1 MLMKGNFT
9 IHSSRFILI
18 GACFLSFFIPGS
30 AVAQLKNIQG
40 KVTDVSKAGIAGATI
55 QVQGTKRYTVTD
67 SKGDF
72 TIQSASAAEILTV
85 SYTGFVTQKI
95 PIGNKTTIN
104 VTLAEDSKLLNDVV
118 VIGYG
123 SVKKS
128 DVTGAIASLKPDPN
142 DASKAL
148 SVENLLQ
155 GKIAGVSVSGT
166 VASPGA
172 ASSVTIRG
180 ANSLRGDNQPL
191 YIIDNI
197 PQASTGAFPA
207 SAVGGG
213 DFQIPQNPLTN
224 LNPSDIE
231 DIQVLKDAS
240 ATAIYGSRGAN
251 GVIIVTTK
259 KGKQGKAKVNASTNF
274 TTVQAT
280 NLRDMLN
287 LSEYANYR
295 NERLGTAG
303 AQFYPVGDEMR
314 YVFSGQVY
322 DANDPATYRL
332 VNERNWQKEIYRKA
346 FSQNYDLSVSG
357 GENKIKYYLSA
368 DYKNINGLV
377 KQTGLQ
383 QGGLR
388 LNLGGDISKSLTFN
402 ASMSGAIKKNNMMS
416 GGNTRGGVTGSIT
429 RTAIDSAPFEIPSDD
444 PQLVG
449 NDEAR
454 TTTLSWLNDY
464 DDIANEKSVRASA
477 DLTWKISKH
486 FSYNVRTGGNLVV
499 QDRSRW
505 YGLQLFQGQNA
516 NGLLGLT
523 ELNNNN
529 YTLENLV
536 NYNGR
541 IGKIVNITATAGVT
555 YDDYNWLNKSTTA
568 SNFQFKDLRTNGLH
582 MASIISALQPIQK
595 DYQLLSYL
603 SRLNLSFLNGKYLA
617 TATVRADGSSK
628 FKAGNQWAT
637 FPSFALAWRADQ
649 EKWIKSLTWVD
660 QLKLRVGYGKTGSQS
675 ISPYNS
681 FYDYSQVVDY
691 ATGAGV
697 KAIAIGVSNL
707 QNSELKWETTA
718 AYNTGIDFSFWK
730 GKLSGTID
738 AYYKETNDLLI
749 EKNLPASTSF
759 GSITMN
765 QGSLRNKGVEL
776 SLSSEVIKNDS
787 FSWSLS
793 GNIGVNRSQI
803 IDLGL
808 PATRFGNETYKAY
821 LGNSIGDHFGAANIF
836 IVGKAPGLFWGYKT
850 DGIIQTGD
858 VRPTSAIFNQ
868 TPGNIKV
875 VDVTGDGVID
885 VNDKT
890 IIGNPNP
897 DFNYGFQTAV
907 SYKQFRFSAAF
918 YGVQGGDVV
927 NGNIRYEQTPSQ
939 QTPNMIG
946 KAYAGAWRANAQTN
960 LYPGVTSV
968 LQNVVYDRYVEDAS
982 FLRCSD
988 ITLAYTVP
996 KTWTNNKIGNINL
1009 FASVKNAFLITDYS
1023 GYDPEMRTFSFDG
1036 LRPGIDLN
1044 SFSNP
1049 RQFILGLNVTF

>member
-1 MLMKGNFT
+1 MQGSFT
-9 IHSSRFILI
+9 TRSSRLFFI
-18 GACFLSFFIPGS
+18 GAFFVSFFLH
-30 AVAQLKNIQG
+30 VAAFAQNRNITG
-40 KVTDVSKAGIAGATI
+40 NVTDVSKKGIAGATLQI
-55 QVQGTKRYTVTD
+55 EGTKRYTTTD
-67 SKGDF
+67 AKGNF
-72 TIQSASAAEILTV
+72 SIQSAATNEVLLI
-85 SYTGFVTQKI
+85 SYTGFLTQKI
-95 PIGNKTTIN
+95 IVGNRSVIHI
-104 VTLAEDSKLLNDVV
+104 TLVEDTKLLNDVV

-123 SVKKS
+123 TVKRS
-128 DVTGAIASLKPDPN
+128 DVTGAITSIQPDPN
-142 DASKAL
+142 DASKSL

-155 GKIAGVSVSGT
+155 GKVAGVSVSGS
-166 VASPGA
+166 VAAPGA
-172 ASSVTIRG
+172 AMSVTIRG

-207 SAVGGG
+207 SALGGG

-259 KGKQGKAKVNASTNF
+259 KGKQGKAKVNASANF
-274 TTVQAT
+274 TTVEAT
-280 NLRDMLN
+280 NLRNMLN

-295 NERLGTAG
+295 NERLGAAG

-322 DANDPATYRL
+322 DANNPATYRL
-332 VNERNWQKEIYRKA
+332 VTERNWQKEIYRKA

-357 GENKIKYYLSA
+357 GENRIKYYLSA

-377 KQTGLQ
+377 KETDLQ

-416 GGNTRGGVTGSIT
+416 GGNTKGGVTGSIT
-429 RTAIDSAPFEIPSDD
+429 RTAIDSAPFAIPSDD
-444 PQLVG
+444 PMLIS
-449 NDEAR
+449 NDEAK

-477 DLTWKISKH
+477 DLTWKISKN
-486 FSYNVRTGGNLVV
+486 FSYNVRTGGNVVV

-505 YGLQLFQGQNA
+505 YGLQLFQGQNS
-516 NGLLGLT
+516 NGLLALGD
-523 ELNNNN
+523 LNSNN
-529 YTLENLV
+529 YTFENLL
-536 NYNGR
+536 NYNGH
-541 IGKIVNITATAGVT
+541 IGKIVNINATAGVT
-555 YDDYNWLNKSTTA
+555 YDDYNWLSKSTTA

-582 MASIISALQPIQK
+582 MASVINSLQPFQK

-603 SRLNLSFLNGKYLA
+603 SRLNLSFFNGKYLA
-617 TATVRADGSSK
+617 TATLRADGSSK
-628 FKAGNQWAT
+628 FKVGNRWAT

-649 EKWIKSLTWVD
+649 EKWIKSLAWID
-660 QLKLRVGYGKTGSQS
+660 QLKLRAGYGKTGSQS

-681 FYDYSQVVDY
+681 FYDYGQIVDY
-691 ATGAGV
+691 ATAAGV

-707 QNSELKWETTA
+707 QNSDLKWETTS
-718 AYNTGIDFSFWK
+718 AYNLGLDFNFWK

-765 QGSLRNKGVEL
+765 QGSLSNKGIEL
-776 SLSSEVIKNDS
+776 SLSSELIKNES

-793 GNIGVNRSQI
+793 GNIGINRAKI

-808 PATRFGNETYKAY
+808 PETRFGNEMYKAY
-821 LGNSIGDHFGAANIF
+821 LGNSIGDHFGTANIF

-850 DGIIQTGD
+850 DGIIQTGE
-858 VRPTSAIFNQ
+858 VSPTSVIFNQ

-897 DFNYGFQTAV
+897 DFSYGFQTAV
-907 SYKQFRFSAAF
+907 SYKQFKFSAAF

-927 NGNIRYEQTPSQ
+927 NGNIRYEQMPSQ
-939 QTPNMIG
+939 QTSNMIG
-946 KAYAGAWRANAQTN
+946 KAYAGAWRANAQSN
-960 LYPGVTSV
+960 LYPSVNSV

-996 KTWTNNKIGNINL
+996 KTWTNNQIGNINL

>member
-1 MLMKGNFT
+1 MQGSFT
-9 IHSSRFILI
+9 TRSSRLFFI
-18 GACFLSFFIPGS
+18 GAFFVSFFLH
-30 AVAQLKNIQG
+30 VAAFAQNRNITG
-40 KVTDVSKAGIAGATI
+40 NVTDVSQKGIAGATLQI
-55 QVQGTKRYTVTD
+55 EGTKRYTTTD
-67 SKGDF
+67 AKGNF
-72 TIQSASAAEILTV
+72 SIQSAATNEVLLI
-85 SYTGFVTQKI
+85 SYTGFLTQKI
-95 PIGNKTTIN
+95 IVGNRSVIHI
-104 VTLAEDSKLLNDVV
+104 TLVEDTKLLNDVV

-123 SVKKS
+123 TVKRS
-128 DVTGAIASLKPDPN
+128 DVTGAITSIQPDPN
-142 DASKAL
+142 DASKSL

-155 GKIAGVSVSGT
+155 GKVAGVSVSGS
-166 VASPGA
+166 VAAPGA
-172 ASSVTIRG
+172 AMSVTIRG

-207 SAVGGG
+207 SALGGG

-259 KGKQGKAKVNASTNF
+259 KGRQGKAKVNASANF
-274 TTVQAT
+274 TTVEAT
-280 NLRDMLN
+280 NLRNMLN

-295 NERLGTAG
+295 NERLGAAG

-322 DANDPATYRL
+322 DANNPATYRL
-332 VNERNWQKEIYRKA
+332 VTERNWQKEIYRKA

-357 GENKIKYYLSA
+357 GENRIKYYLSA

-377 KQTGLQ
+377 KETDLQ

-416 GGNTRGGVTGSIT
+416 GGNTKGGVTGSIT
-429 RTAIDSAPFEIPSDD
+429 RTAIDSAPFAIPSDD
-444 PQLVG
+444 PMLIS
-449 NDEAR
+449 NDEAK

-477 DLTWKISKH
+477 DLTWKISKN
-486 FSYNVRTGGNLVV
+486 FSYNVRTGGNVVV

-505 YGLQLFQGQNA
+505 YGLQLFQGQNS
-516 NGLLGLT
+516 NGLLALGD
-523 ELNNNN
+523 LNSNN
-529 YTLENLV
+529 YTFENLL
-536 NYNGR
+536 NYNGH

-555 YDDYNWLNKSTTA
+555 YDDYNWLSKSTTA

-582 MASIISALQPIQK
+582 MASVINSLQPFQK

-603 SRLNLSFLNGKYLA
+603 SRLNLSFFNGKYLA
-617 TATVRADGSSK
+617 TATLRADGSSK
-628 FKAGNQWAT
+628 FKVGNRWAT

-649 EKWIKSLTWVD
+649 EKWIKSLAWID
-660 QLKLRVGYGKTGSQS
+660 QLKLRAGYGKTGSQS

-681 FYDYSQVVDY
+681 FYDYGQIVDY
-691 ATGAGV
+691 ATAAGV

-707 QNSELKWETTA
+707 QNSDLKWETTS
-718 AYNTGIDFSFWK
+718 AYNLGLDFNFWK

-765 QGSLRNKGVEL
+765 QGSLSNKGIEL
-776 SLSSEVIKNDS
+776 SLSSELIKNES

-793 GNIGVNRSQI
+793 GNIGINRAKI

-808 PATRFGNETYKAY
+808 PETRFGNEMYKAY
-821 LGNSIGDHFGAANIF
+821 LGNSIGDHFGTANIF

-850 DGIIQTGD
+850 DGIIQTGE
-858 VRPTSAIFNQ
+858 VSPTSVIFNQ

-897 DFNYGFQTAV
+897 DFSYGFQTAV
-907 SYKQFRFSAAF
+907 SYKQFKFSAAF

-927 NGNIRYEQTPSQ
+927 NGNIRYEQMPSQ
-939 QTPNMIG
+939 QTSNMIG
-946 KAYAGAWRANAQTN
+946 KAYAGAWRANAQSN
-960 LYPGVTSV
+960 LYPSVNSV

-996 KTWTNNKIGNINL
+996 KTWTNNQIGNINL